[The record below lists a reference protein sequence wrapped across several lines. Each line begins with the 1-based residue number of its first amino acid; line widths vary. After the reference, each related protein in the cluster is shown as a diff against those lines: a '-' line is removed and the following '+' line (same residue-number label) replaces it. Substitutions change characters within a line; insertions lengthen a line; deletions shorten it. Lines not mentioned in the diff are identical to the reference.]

1 MTFQKET
8 NKLEDNFDDGYS
20 LYKCDCLKWAF
31 ILMQ

>member
-1 MTFQKET
+1 MTLQKEI

-20 LYKCDCLKWAF
+20 LNKCDSLKWAF